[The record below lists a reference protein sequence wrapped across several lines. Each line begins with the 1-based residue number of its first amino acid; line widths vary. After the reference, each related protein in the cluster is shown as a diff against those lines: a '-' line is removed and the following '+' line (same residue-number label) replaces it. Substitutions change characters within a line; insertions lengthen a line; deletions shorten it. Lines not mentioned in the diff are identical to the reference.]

1 MTMFVK
7 EGGVLL
13 LLKKTHTLFF
23 FARLSVAFF
32 FANSCSINS
41 VALSLLYFEVLVLC
55 KTTSPIA
62 PPEYSTSTSNNLTYY
77 YFLYSIIY

>member
-23 FARLSVAFF
+23 FVCEIVCCILF
-32 FANSCSINS
+32 
-41 VALSLLYFEVLVLC
+41 C
-55 KTTSPIA
+55 KQL
-62 PPEYSTSTSNNLTYY
+62 YSTWYY
-77 YFLYSIIY
+77 GNIIILRETQRTDLFVEVKGHTAY